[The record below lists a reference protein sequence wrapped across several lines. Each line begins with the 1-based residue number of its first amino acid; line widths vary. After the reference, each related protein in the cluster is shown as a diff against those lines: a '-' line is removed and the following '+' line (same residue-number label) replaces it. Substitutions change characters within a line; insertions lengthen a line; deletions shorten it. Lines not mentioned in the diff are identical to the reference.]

1 MSTEDKRPPRRRIAG
16 ERPAAGAGAR
26 PPRVVKRPVVR
37 PPGVV
42 PGEEPDSA
50 DPQGARPESTDTKS
64 TVGAADAPVADPTPT
79 PVEDPAGDDAAGD
92 PVEEPSDGGRTD
104 PRPEESA
111 PTPARSA
118 SPPRIAAAG
127 RRQRTAS
134 DSDPSSS
141 DPPLGRAE
149 AKSPGEDPASDAA
162 RGRTLATVGTVAL
175 AVLAVV
181 LAGSAVVWASQ
192 QVRSTGTASAQAE
205 AADAAAAAAET
216 ILGYRYDQLEQ
227 HLEESQAL
235 MTPEYGED
243 FESLSPALNDLAP
256 QRQIVVEAAARE
268 VAPLPC
274 GDDCSSDRA
283 EVLVFV
289 DQARV
294 VADDAEP
301 TVFGN
306 RISLTMVREGG
317 TWLVDD
323 IEAY

>member
-1 MSTEDKRPPRRRIAG
+1 MTTEDKRPPRRRIAG
-16 ERPAAGAGAR
+16 ERPAGGAGAR
-26 PPRVVKRPVVR
+26 PPRVVRRPVVR

-42 PGEEPDSA
+42 PEDA
-50 DPQGARPESTDTKS
+50 DDQSTA
-64 TVGAADAPVADPTPT
+64 GGADAPTAGSVPT
-79 PVEDPAGDDAAGD
+79 PVQDRPPAADGAVDPAD
-92 PVEEPSDGGRTD
+92 EPSD
-104 PRPEESA
+104 PSPEGSTSTS
-111 PTPARSA
+111 TPAPA
-118 SPPRIAAAG
+118 APRIAPAG

-134 DSDPSSS
+134 DPSAFDPSPEVEAESS
-141 DPPLGRAE
+141 
-149 AKSPGEDPASDAA
+149 GEDPASDAA
-162 RGRTLATVGTVAL
+162 RGRTLATVGTVVL

>member
-1 MSTEDKRPPRRRIAG
+1 MSTEDKRPRRRIAG
-16 ERPAAGAGAR
+16 EKPAAGAGAT

-37 PPGVV
+37 PPGAV
-42 PGEEPDSA
+42 PGD
-50 DPQGARPESTDTKS
+50 
-64 TVGAADAPVADPTPT
+64 AADEAPSVDTPAGAPVVEDPVVEDAA
-79 PVEDPAGDDAAGD
+79 VEDPAVRADASTEDGSADRPAADTATESPVRDARTPRIVPAG
-92 PVEEPSDGGRTD
+92 RKQRAATT
-104 PRPEESA
+104 
-111 PTPARSA
+111 TPAPLVETSA
-118 SPPRIAAAG
+118 GP
-127 RRQRTAS
+127 
-134 DSDPSSS
+134 
-141 DPPLGRAE
+141 
-149 AKSPGEDPASDAA
+149 DAA
-162 RGRTLATVGTVAL
+162 RADVRMPVVVGAVL
-175 AVLAVV
+175 VAVLAAV
-181 LAGSAVVWASQ
+181 LAGASIVWASQ
-192 QVRSTGTASAQAE
+192 QVAGADTETAQAE
-205 AADAAAAAAET
+205 AADAAATAAET

-235 MTPEYGED
+235 MTPEYGAD

-274 GDDCSSDRA
+274 GDDCSGDRV

-294 VADDAEP
+294 VADDPEP